1 MDEATSELRQQAQVF
16 KKNAKKMRR
25 KSATMMYVLA
35 MVAVFTGVVIGGALI
50 EIDSDQAEA
59 AYAELESFDWEK
71 LAGLAFRLVPFWF
84 RAPPAAA
91 TKGGMWENYV
101 VSSVVNS
108 TVSSASEY
116 AFSSGSYS
124 NSSSAI
130 NENNDD
136 EEDNENFDSLAKD
149 DSAFSSGLDY
159 DNEWFLGT

>member
-1 MDEATSELRQQAQVF
+1 
-16 KKNAKKMRR
+16 
-25 KSATMMYVLA
+25 MMYVLA

-136 EEDNENFDSLAKD
+136 EEDNENFDSLAED

-159 DNEWFLGT
+159 DNE

>member
-1 MDEATSELRQQAQVF
+1 
-16 KKNAKKMRR
+16 
-25 KSATMMYVLA
+25 MMYVLA

-71 LAGLAFRLVPFWF
+71 LAGLAFRLVLFWF
-84 RAPPAAA
+84 RAPAAA

-136 EEDNENFDSLAKD
+136 EEDNENFDSLAED

-159 DNEWFLGT
+159 DNE